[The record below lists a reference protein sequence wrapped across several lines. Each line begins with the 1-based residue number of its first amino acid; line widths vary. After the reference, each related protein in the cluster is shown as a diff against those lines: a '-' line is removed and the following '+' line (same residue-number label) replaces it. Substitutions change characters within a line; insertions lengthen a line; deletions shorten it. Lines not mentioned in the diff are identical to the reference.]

1 MDLEKA
7 NDILESA
14 KTVEVQYSGFPV
26 WIESLAGDSAEVR
39 YLETGE
45 RIRVPVA
52 ELVEGGSV

>member
-1 MDLEKA
+1 MKGEKA
-7 NDILESA
+7 KDILESV
-14 KTVEVQYSGFPV
+14 KTVEVHYNGLPV
-26 WIESLAGDSAEVR
+26 WIESLAGENAEVR